1 MQQIMTWLSGR
12 KTYIISALGFVYA
25 ITAVTNGWGEAEINA
40 TIALIA
46 GIGAST
52 RAGINKVAP
61 ALLLSCV
68 LCVGCAGLG
77 QKGPDGTTPAD
88 NIVAGAVEI
97 ATGLPAPW
105 NTAIPAATAGLLSI
119 LIGFGKAKD
128 TPTAAKSKH

>member
-12 KTYIISALGFVYA
+12 KTYIISALGFIYA
-25 ITAVTNGWGEAEINA
+25 IAAVTNGWGEAEINA
-40 TIALIA
+40 TIALIS

-52 RAGINKVAP
+52 RAGINKAAP
-61 ALLLSCV
+61 ILLLSCV
-68 LCVGCAGLG
+68 MFVGCAGLG